1 MCLVNCLK
9 NFMFSFP
16 RIKESSSRPRLTPSN
31 FETHPTNTL
40 VCVGQGRPD
49 QGLGLNRAE
58 DSVVRGFLRLKDQ
71 TKSYNSRR

>member
-16 RIKESSSRPRLTPSN
+16 RIKESSSRPRFTPSN
-31 FETHPTNTL
+31 FETHPSSL

-58 DSVVRGFLRLKDQ
+58 DSAVRRFLRLKGTDKILQ
-71 TKSYNSRR
+71 F